1 MNESFQESPGA
12 NAATID
18 HSQTRKLRVMEVEPV
33 FNEMVRMLQIEKARR
48 LCTGRRASV
57 YSNLINQSET
67 KRKILWLFRPNPW
80 LLAVPKLRVLI

>member
-1 MNESFQESPGA
+1 
-12 NAATID
+12 
-18 HSQTRKLRVMEVEPV
+18 
-33 FNEMVRMLQIEKARR
+33 MLQIEKAGR